1 MNHNR
6 VWVEDAAAR
15 GSVHFHFTVVIGHLS
30 FMLKLI
36 LSRLLQGVLVLL
48 IISFLI
54 FALLTR
60 AGGDALSR
68 FENTRSSDETVEK
81 IRHIHGLDRP
91 LMERYRNWLGEAA
104 RGDLGHSLVL
114 QAPVW
119 SLIRLPLLRT
129 VILAT
134 VALLIAWAVSLTL
147 GIAAARRPG
156 SLIDRFCSVIIL
168 LAASTPGLVLALLAL
183 ALIYSTPLVNVIGPA
198 TNAEVGVLSIRVIPP
213 AIIMSVPLLAIF
225 LAQTRVAI
233 KQALDEEFV
242 RVARA
247 RGAPE
252 WMVLLRHALRPA
264 AGPLFTVL
272 GLSLGGVMSGSVIVE
287 RVMGWPG
294 LGQLTVSAVET
305 RDIPLLLGV
314 TLVAA
319 SAVMAGNL
327 AADILQ
333 RLNNPRL
340 R

>member
-1 MNHNR
+1 M
-6 VWVEDAAAR
+6 
-15 GSVHFHFTVVIGHLS
+15 I
-30 FMLKLI
+30 KLI
-36 LSRLLQGVLVLL
+36 LSRLLQGALVLL
-48 IISFLI
+48 IISVLI
-54 FALLTR
+54 FWLLTR
-60 AGGDALSR
+60 AGGDAVSIDNPRLS
-68 FENTRSSDETVEK
+68 EETIKK
-81 IRHIHGLDRP
+81 IRSIYGLDRP
-91 LMERYRNWLGEAA
+91 LMERYRNWLADAA
-104 RGDLGHSLVL
+104 HGDLGHSLVF

-129 VILAT
+129 GMLAT
-134 VALLIAWAVSLTL
+134 VALLIAWSVSLML

-156 SLIDRFCSVIIL
+156 SLVDRLCSVIIL
-168 LAASTPGLVLALLAL
+168 LASSTPGLALALLGL
-183 ALIYSTPLVNVIGPA
+183 ALIYSTPLMSVVGPG
-198 TNAEVGVLSIRVIPP
+198 TNADAGVLSFRFIPP
-213 AIIMSVPLLAIF
+213 AIILSVPLLGLF

-233 KQALDEEFV
+233 REALDEEFV

-264 AGPLFTVL
+264 AGPLITVL
-272 GLSLGGVMSGSVIVE
+272 GLSLGGVMSGSVVVE
-287 RVMGWPG
+287 TVMGWPG

-319 SAVMAGNL
+319 AAVMAGNL

-340 R
+340 RMD

>member
-1 MNHNR
+1 M
-6 VWVEDAAAR
+6 
-15 GSVHFHFTVVIGHLS
+15 I
-30 FMLKLI
+30 KLI
-36 LSRLLQGVLVLL
+36 LSRLLQGALVLL
-48 IISFLI
+48 IISVLI
-54 FALLTR
+54 FWLLTR
-60 AGGDALSR
+60 AGGDAMSILDNARGS
-68 FENTRSSDETVEK
+68 EETIEK
-81 IRHIHGLDRP
+81 IRRIHGLDRP
-91 LMERYRNWLGEAA
+91 LMERYRDWLAEAA

-129 VILAT
+129 GILAT
-134 VALLIAWAVSLTL
+134 VALLIAWSVSLML

-156 SLIDRFCSVIIL
+156 SLVDRLCSVIVL
-168 LAASTPGLVLALLAL
+168 LASSTPGLALALLAL
-183 ALIYSTPLVNVIGPA
+183 ALIYSTSLISVFGPT
-198 TNAEVGVLSIRVIPP
+198 TNADAGILSFRVIPP
-213 AIIMSVPLLAIF
+213 AIILSVPLLGLF

-233 KQALDEEFV
+233 GEALDEEFV

-252 WMVLLRHALRPA
+252 WMILLRHALRPA
-264 AGPLFTVL
+264 AGPLITIL
-272 GLSLGGVMSGSVIVE
+272 GLSLGGVMSGSVVVE
-287 RVMGWPG
+287 TVMGWPG

-319 SAVMAGNL
+319 AAVMAGNL

-340 R
+340 RMD

>member
-1 MNHNR
+1 M
-6 VWVEDAAAR
+6 
-15 GSVHFHFTVVIGHLS
+15 I
-30 FMLKLI
+30 KLI
-36 LSRLLQGVLVLL
+36 LSRLLQGALVLL
-48 IISFLI
+48 IISVLI
-54 FALLTR
+54 FWLLTR
-60 AGGDALSR
+60 AGGDAMSR
-68 FENTRSSDETVEK
+68 LDDPRGSEETIKK
-81 IRHIHGLDRP
+81 IRSIHGLDRP
-91 LMERYRNWLGEAA
+91 LMERYRNWLAEAA

-129 VILAT
+129 GMSAT
-134 VALLIAWAVSLTL
+134 VALLIAWSVSLML

-156 SLIDRFCSVIIL
+156 SLVDRLSSVIIL
-168 LAASTPGLVLALLAL
+168 LASSTPGLALALLSL
-183 ALIYSTPLVNVIGPA
+183 ALIYSTPLMSVVGPA
-198 TNAEVGVLSIRVIPP
+198 TNADAGVLSFRVIPP
-213 AIIMSVPLLAIF
+213 AIILSVPLLGLF

-233 KQALDEEFV
+233 REALDEEFV

-264 AGPLFTVL
+264 AGPLITVL
-272 GLSLGGVMSGSVIVE
+272 GLSLGNVMSGSVVVE
-287 RVMGWPG
+287 TVMGWPG

-319 SAVMAGNL
+319 AAVMAGNL

-340 R
+340 RMD

>member
-1 MNHNR
+1 M
-6 VWVEDAAAR
+6 
-15 GSVHFHFTVVIGHLS
+15 
-30 FMLKLI
+30 
-36 LSRLLQGVLVLL
+36 VLL

-60 AGGDALSR
+60 AGGDMVSMLDNQRVSNETS
-68 FENTRSSDETVEK
+68 EN
-81 IRHIHGLDRP
+81 IRRIHGLDRP
-91 LMERYRNWLGEAA
+91 LMERYRNWLAEAA

-114 QAPVW
+114 QSPVW

-129 VILAT
+129 GVLAA
-134 VALLIAWAVSLTL
+134 VALLIAWAISLTL
-147 GIAAARRPG
+147 GIGAARRPG
-156 SLIDRFCSVIIL
+156 SLIDRLCSVIVL
-168 LAASTPGLVLALLAL
+168 LTSSTPRIVLALLAL
-183 ALIYSTPLVNVIGPA
+183 TLISSTPLMNVVGPT
-198 TNAEVGVLSIRVIPP
+198 TNSGAGVWSIRVIPS
-213 AIIMSVPLLAIF
+213 AIILSAPLIAAF

-233 KQALDEEFV
+233 REALDEDFV
-242 RVARA
+242 RAARA

-264 AGPLFTVL
+264 AGPLITIL
-272 GLSLGGVMSGSVIVE
+272 GLSLGGVMSGSVVVE
-287 RVMGWPG
+287 TVMGWPG

-319 SAVMAGNL
+319 AAVMAGNL

-340 R
+340 RMD

>member
-1 MNHNR
+1 
-6 VWVEDAAAR
+6 
-15 GSVHFHFTVVIGHLS
+15 
-30 FMLKLI
+30 MLKLI
-36 LSRLLQGVLVLL
+36 LYRLLQGALVLL

-60 AGGDALSR
+60 AGGDAVSMLDNAAGS
-68 FENTRSSDETVEK
+68 EETAEA
-81 IRHIHGLDRP
+81 IRRIHGLDRP
-91 LMERYRNWLGEAA
+91 LMERYRNWLAETA

-114 QAPVW
+114 HAPVW

-129 VILAT
+129 AVLAT
-134 VALLIAWAVSLTL
+134 VALSIAWAISLTL
-147 GIAAARRPG
+147 GIAAARRAG
-156 SLIDRFCSVIIL
+156 SPIDRLCSMIIL
-168 LAASTPGLVLALLAL
+168 FAASTPGLVLALLAL
-183 ALIYSTPLVNVIGPA
+183 AIISSTPLMNVIGPT
-198 TNAEVGVLSIRVIPP
+198 TNSDAGVLSFRVIPP
-213 AIIMSVPLLAIF
+213 AIILSIPLLALF

-233 KQALDEEFV
+233 REALDEEFV

-252 WMVLLRHALRPA
+252 WMILLRHALRPS
-264 AGPLFTVL
+264 AGPLITIL

-287 RVMGWPG
+287 TVMGWPG

-319 SAVMAGNL
+319 AAVMAGNL

-333 RLNNPRL
+333 RLNNPQL
-340 R
+340 RNG

>member
-1 MNHNR
+1 
-6 VWVEDAAAR
+6 
-15 GSVHFHFTVVIGHLS
+15 
-30 FMLKLI
+30 MLKLI

-60 AGGDALSR
+60 AGSDAVNML
-68 FENTRSSDETVEK
+68 ENLRGSVETVEK
-81 IRHIHGLDRP
+81 IRRIHGLDRP
-91 LMERYRNWLGEAA
+91 LMERYGNWLAGVA
-104 RGDLGHSLVL
+104 RGDLGHSIVL

-129 VILAT
+129 AMSASI
-134 VALLIAWAVSLTL
+134 ALLIAWAFSLSL
-147 GIAAARRPG
+147 GISAARRPG
-156 SLIDRFCSVIIL
+156 SLIDRLCSVIIL
-168 LAASTPGLVLALLAL
+168 LSSSTPRLALSLLAL
-183 ALIYSTPLVNVIGPA
+183 ALIYSTPLMSVFGAAPGSDA
-198 TNAEVGVLSIRVIPP
+198 GVLSFRVIPP
-213 AIIMSVPLLAIF
+213 AIILSIPLLADF

-233 KQALDEEFV
+233 REALDEEFV

-252 WMVLLRHALRPA
+252 WMILLRHALRPA
-264 AGPLFTVL
+264 AGPLITIL
-272 GLSLGGVMSGSVIVE
+272 GLSLGGVMSGSVVVE

-305 RDIPLLLGV
+305 RDIPLLLGA
-314 TLVAA
+314 TLTAA
-319 SAVMAGNL
+319 AAVMAGNL
-327 AADILQ
+327 VADILQ

>member
-1 MNHNR
+1 
-6 VWVEDAAAR
+6 
-15 GSVHFHFTVVIGHLS
+15 
-30 FMLKLI
+30 MLKLI

-60 AGGDALSR
+60 AGGDAVSMLDNPSGSEETA
-68 FENTRSSDETVEK
+68 EN
-81 IRHIHGLDRP
+81 IRRIHGLDRP
-91 LMERYRNWLGEAA
+91 LMERYLNWLADAA
-104 RGDLGHSLVL
+104 RGNLGHSFVL
-114 QAPVW
+114 QAPVG

-129 VILAT
+129 GVLAT

-156 SLIDRFCSVIIL
+156 SLTDRLCSVIIL
-168 LAASTPGLVLALLAL
+168 LAASTPRLALSVLAL
-183 ALIYSTPLVNVIGPA
+183 ALISSTPLITVIGA
-198 TNAEVGVLSIRVIPP
+198 TTNSGAEVLSFRVIPP
-213 AIIMSVPLLAIF
+213 AIILSVPLLALF

-233 KQALDEEFV
+233 KEALGEDLV

-252 WMVLLRHALRPA
+252 WMILLRHALRPA
-264 AGPLFTVL
+264 AGPLITIF

-287 RVMGWPG
+287 TVMGWPG

-314 TLVAA
+314 TLAA
-319 SAVMAGNL
+319 AAAVMAGNL

-340 R
+340 RNG